1 MESPYDFFNEI
12 KVGLKGSIPVKKL
25 PATSGSVG
33 SAQIAEAVFNGA
45 KSILGIKVMR
55 F

>member
-1 MESPYDFFNEI
+1 METPYDFFNKI
-12 KVGLKGSIPVKKL
+12 KEGLKGLIPVKKL

-33 SAQIAEAVFNGA
+33 SAQIAEAIFKGA
-45 KSILGIKVMR
+45 NDILGIKVIK